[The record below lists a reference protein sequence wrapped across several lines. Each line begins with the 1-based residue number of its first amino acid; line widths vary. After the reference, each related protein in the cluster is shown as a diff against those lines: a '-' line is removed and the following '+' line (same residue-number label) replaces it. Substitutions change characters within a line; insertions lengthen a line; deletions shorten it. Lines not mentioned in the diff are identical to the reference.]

1 MIISGEYHNGLDTGK
16 NPATFIL
23 GSGGNYKV
31 IWADGEQS
39 GALAAARISA
49 RLGTIPRHIHF
60 DNDAEFTTAD
70 NDGVDRAI
78 TAAGLARNP
87 SFIHKLEHNP
97 RIALGALLLIVV
109 SVLLFFQ
116 YGVPVLSQRAVA
128 LIPPDVER
136 GIATHSIEVLDR
148 FVFSESELDADTQ
161 HRIRQDFN
169 ALLRAQGY
177 RQHIVLLFRN
187 GNRVGPNAFAL
198 PGGVIVVTDQLV
210 KLADDR
216 REIMAVLGHELGH
229 IVNKHG
235 LRRIVENSAIT
246 LVMFSLTSDANTVM
260 QAAAAFP
267 VMLINNKYS
276 RAYETQADRYGLD
289 FLQRAGISPEYY
301 ATILRKLQKATG
313 PDSAPGF
320 LSNHPD
326 TEERIK
332 LVEGRVGKTQSR

>member
-1 MIISGEYHNGLDTGK
+1 MIIAGEYHNGLDTRK
-16 NPATFIL
+16 TPATFIL
-23 GSGGNYKV
+23 GNGGNYKV

-39 GALAAARISA
+39 GSLAAAHISA

-60 DNDAEFTTAD
+60 DNDAAFTTTD
-70 NDGVDRAI
+70 NDAVDRAI
-78 TAAGLARNP
+78 TAAGLGRNP
-87 SFIHKLEHNP
+87 SFIHKLEHDP

-116 YGVPVLSQRAVA
+116 YGVPALSQRAVA

-136 GIATHSIEVLDR
+136 AIGTHSIEVLDR
-148 FVFSESELDADTQ
+148 FVFTDTELDVDTQ
-161 HRIRQDFN
+161 HRIRRDFN

-177 RQHIVLLFRN
+177 KQNIVLLFRN
-187 GNRVGPNAFAL
+187 GNRAGPNAFAL
-198 PGGVIVVTDQLV
+198 PGGFIVVTDQLV

-260 QAAAAFP
+260 QAASTFP

-276 RAYETQADRYGLD
+276 RDYETEADRYGLD

-301 ATILRKLQKATG
+301 ATILRKLQKAAG

-320 LSNHPD
+320 LSTHPA
-326 TEERIK
+326 TAERIK
-332 LVEGRVGKTQSR
+332 LVEGRVGKTQFR